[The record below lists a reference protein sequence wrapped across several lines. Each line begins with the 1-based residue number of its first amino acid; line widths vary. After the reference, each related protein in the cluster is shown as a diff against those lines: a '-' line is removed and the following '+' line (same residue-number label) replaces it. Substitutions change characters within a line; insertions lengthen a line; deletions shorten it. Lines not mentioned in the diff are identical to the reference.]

1 MSGIGT
7 FLECYGP
14 PILICGILIT
24 VSLTIGWHIQ
34 EEPDFYSN
42 DVVYEDDDGIL
53 YLMICEERKH
63 DKCLSYIYE
72 HGGEMVSETYVRR
85 GDRIHIEWKVSK

>member
-14 PILICGILIT
+14 PILICGILLT

-42 DVVYEDDDGIL
+42 DVVYEDDSEIV
-53 YLMICEERKH
+53 YLMVGNHTRHAE
-63 DKCLSYIYE
+63 CLTYIYD
-72 HGGEMVSETYVRR
+72 HDGVVISEIHTERPP
-85 GDRIHIEWKVSK
+85 RIHIEWKVSK